1 MASKPMYPT
10 SKEVSCP
17 VCAKTML
24 LKNWKDHCR
33 AKHSMLM
40 SDEKINNQYEKLK
53 SNISSTSS
61 KATPA
66 TSPGAVTKNIF
77 SMKNFVVTK
86 QTSPQTSN
94 TSYIQSSGDTQS
106 VDSDQSSFAN
116 TSLNIEASLLTIDA
130 EKMETGGE
138 HMSDQSHD
146 DTSSDT
152 TSSESD
158 DTQDSDCNINNAD
171 GNITAQHKYIDNNH
185 PPIIAK
191 SIVGVRFINSQE
203 LSFVDKQRAQYPN
216 IKWYPEQHSKEQQHK
231 SIHKPSQ
238 QWFSDHRPWLR
249 AVCTD
254 NKYGL
259 LCTDCSEF
267 ASDQAKIGRSGG
279 AFIARPYWKLKHKG
293 IEGIREHEQSDLHRQ
308 SRERRIIA
316 RNIRDKGDVIGQMNC
331 VNMQK
336 QTEKYLS
343 ILLQAFWYILTEEMA
358 LMKFKSLIQ
367 FLQRVECPGI
377 IEWMK
382 LSNAKQRYWGHE
394 AISEWLLS
402 INSYIHQQQM
412 QSIRK
417 SNYINL
423 IVDETQDISIQKMVS
438 ICLRYVEQDTG
449 TIKEQI
455 FRMDSIFD
463 TTGEGHTIPKPSKTR
478 WTYNYEIVRFG
489 VKHYL
494 PIVQTLATISQ
505 LKIDGASD
513 GKRYAIDLLQY
524 RTAFEIILL
533 QNILQPAMKF
543 LRQIE
548 TRASCMDNFTMHVD
562 AAVAT
567 ISRAVEEFDFISLR
581 TLMNN
586 VQQYMPTIPSTT
598 HSTRSRAP
606 AQVVLIQQDFDEDE
620 LRENGQQIVAS
631 VLQSLNTKFDR
642 EAKELIKN
650 VSILSTPSKM
660 TADELLHNE
669 LIQKYTNEIT
679 YKHISVDNKVYT
691 RTDSPLLDFYKLKT
705 DVHSFLTLTKDK
717 TTITSVLTHLAKY
730 GQEQAPEWY
739 RLYQVLA
746 TFAVGSNEAERS
758 FSALR
763 RIKSW

>member
-66 TSPGAVTKNIF
+66 TSPGVVTKNIF

-463 TTGEGHTIPKPSKTR
+463 TTGEGFFRIIESFVDQLEKDAHKQFIITGQ
-478 WTYNYEIVRFG
+478 TYDGSFVEFG
-489 VKHYL
+489 
-494 PIVQTLATISQ
+494 SQ
-505 LKIDGASD
+505 
-513 GKRYAIDLLQY
+513 
-524 RTAFEIILL
+524 
-533 QNILQPAMKF
+533 
-543 LRQIE
+543 
-548 TRASCMDNFTMHVD
+548 
-562 AAVAT
+562 
-567 ISRAVEEFDFISLR
+567 
-581 TLMNN
+581 
-586 VQQYMPTIPSTT
+586 
-598 HSTRSRAP
+598 
-606 AQVVLIQQDFDEDE
+606 
-620 LRENGQQIVAS
+620 
-631 VLQSLNTKFDR
+631 
-642 EAKELIKN
+642 
-650 VSILSTPSKM
+650 
-660 TADELLHNE
+660 
-669 LIQKYTNEIT
+669 
-679 YKHISVDNKVYT
+679 
-691 RTDSPLLDFYKLKT
+691 
-705 DVHSFLTLTKDK
+705 
-717 TTITSVLTHLAKY
+717 
-730 GQEQAPEWY
+730 
-739 RLYQVLA
+739 
-746 TFAVGSNEAERS
+746 GSNRG
-758 FSALR
+758 
-763 RIKSW
+763 